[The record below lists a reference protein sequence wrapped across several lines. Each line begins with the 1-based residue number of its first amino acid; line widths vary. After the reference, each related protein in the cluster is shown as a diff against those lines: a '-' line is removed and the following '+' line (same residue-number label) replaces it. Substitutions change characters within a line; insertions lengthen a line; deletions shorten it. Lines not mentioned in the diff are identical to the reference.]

1 MPEAHGPSIHAN
13 YDRAKEFDM
22 AKQLPNVIRSL
33 RVLLVDDDEFV
44 LEFVADMLHALG
56 IENVQRA
63 SDGKEALAAI
73 QHKSAPPQLLICD
86 LNMPGMDGIEFL
98 RHLAERGF
106 EGAVILSSGED
117 KRVVKTV
124 ESLVQAHQLRFLDTL
139 KKPIEEAALVAALM
153 PLAGAA
159 PAGGKFAPIQMLSP
173 GEIRTGLDEGYLDVF
188 FQPKVAVKERRV
200 VGAECLARWRH
211 PERGLLSPVTFIAV
225 AEQHGLIDELTVAVF
240 RKAIG
245 YLGEWARQ
253 GHALKLAMAVNISMN
268 NLDQLDLPEIFDDI
282 VRQAGVEPGRVTL
295 EITESRLMN
304 DLAKSLEI
312 IARLRLK
319 GFGLSIDDFGT
330 GYSSMEKLKQLP
342 FTELKIDRAFVFG
355 AARDDAA
362 RAILESSVRLGQT
375 LNMKIVAEG
384 VETQEDWDLV
394 AKAGCDEVQGFF
406 ATRPMPADEFVR
418 WKDMWESRQI
428 R

>member
-1 MPEAHGPSIHAN
+1 MT
-13 YDRAKEFDM
+13 R
-22 AKQLPNVIRSL
+22 QLPHVIRSL

-44 LEFVADMLHALG
+44 LEFVADMLQALG
-56 IENVQRA
+56 IENVRRA

-73 QHKSAPPQLLICD
+73 QHRFPPQVLICD
-86 LNMPGMDGIEFL
+86 LNMPGMDGVEFL

-139 KKPIEEAALVAALM
+139 KKPIEESALVDALM
-153 PLAGAA
+153 PLAGAV
-159 PAGGKFAPIQMLSP
+159 PGTGKYAPIQMLTP
-173 GEIRTGLDEGYLDVF
+173 GEIREGLDRGFLDVF
-188 FQPKVAVKERRV
+188 FQPKVAVRERRV

-225 AEQHGLIDELTVAVF
+225 AEQYGLIDELTVAVF

-253 GHALKLAMAVNISMN
+253 GHGLKVAMAVNISMS
-268 NLDQLDLPEIFDDI
+268 NLDQLELPEIFDDI
-282 VRQAGVEPGRVTL
+282 VREAGVEPSRVTL

-355 AARDDAA
+355 AAKDDAA
-362 RAILESSVRLGQT
+362 RAILESSVRLGRK

-384 VETQEDWDLV
+384 VETQEDWDIV
-394 AKAGCDEVQGFF
+394 AASGCDEVQGFF
-406 ATRPMPADEFVR
+406 ATRPMPAEEFVR

>member
-13 YDRAKEFDM
+13 YDTAKEFDM

-139 KKPIEEAALVAALM
+139 KKPIEEAALLAALM

-159 PAGGKFAPIQMLSP
+159 PVGGKFAPIQMLSP

-253 GHALKLAMAVNISMN
+253 GHALKVAMAVNISMN